1 MDKNAIK
8 KFAVWARRELIS
20 RVSQKALQFGI
31 AAGAADP
38 ADATSINGKVL
49 STAEVQQRRALLK
62 QVQSKGYEQ
71 VMEEVAYTWFNRFC
85 ALRFMEVN
93 QYLPSRVRVFTNEE
107 DKFEPQMLAEAL
119 ELELD
124 GLERERVYDFKEAN
138 DKEGLF
144 KYLLI
149 IQCNALNPILPGMFQ
164 RIADYTEL
172 LFPDNL
178 LRDGSVIHQMVTT
191 IPSDNWQDA
200 VQIIGWLYQYYNSEK
215 KDEVFAALK
224 KNVKITK
231 DNIPAATQLFTP
243 DWIVRYMV
251 ENSLGRLWVEGHPNE
266 NLKKN
271 WRYYLEEAAQEPEVQ
286 AQLADI
292 RKEYASMQPED
303 IKCIDPCC
311 GSGHILAYMFDV
323 LVQIYESCGY
333 TTRDAV
339 RCIVEKNIYG
349 LDIDDRAAQLAYFA
363 VMMKARQYDRR
374 FLTRKDDDDKP
385 DVPQPKVYAIQESNA
400 VSEQAVEYFA
410 NGDAG
415 MYFSLQTIV
424 RELHDAKEYG
434 SLIKCTPLD
443 YEALYTRAKAI
454 RKSGDM
460 QGAVIVNEILP
471 IIRVAE
477 TLALKYDAIV
487 TNPPYMGAKGMSFKL
502 AEFVKDEFPATKA
515 DVFAAFI
522 ERGRCFSTV
531 RGYLSMITMHS
542 WMFLPSYEKL
552 RLQLTEISIVNMLH
566 LGAHAFEEI
575 AGEIVQT
582 TAFVL
587 QNIQVQD
594 FKGVYCRL
602 VSSDSQQGKECMFLS
617 GENRYVTSSANFSI
631 IPSRPIAYWASKS
644 VLQIYRSKYTIADIA
659 ETKQGLATGDNDRFM
674 RNWHEVSILEISFS
688 TKNVE
693 ETVDNG
699 IKWYPYNK
707 GGPARKWYG
716 NNDYIVNW
724 EKDGYKIKNFTSS
737 EGKLRSRP
745 QNTRYFFK
753 KCCTW
758 SLTSSSSFAAR
769 YKDSGFIFDING
781 MSLFTAE
788 KYLDYCLSY
797 ICSNVGYYLMKIT
810 NSTIANQSGDILRL
824 PIIQINDDDRE
835 NEISKLTQDNIL
847 ISRNDW
853 DSFESSWDFKKHP
866 LLRELGSVQASY
878 EAWEH
883 EASDRFYQL
892 KANEEELNRIF
903 IDIYGLQDELT
914 PEVEEKD
921 VTVRKAD
928 LGRDI
933 RCLISYA
940 VGCMFGRYSLDVEG
954 LAYAGG
960 EWDASKYSTFPADK
974 DNIIPI
980 CDDEYFEDDIVGRF
994 VEFIRVAYG
1003 ADTLEEN
1010 LRFIADALGG
1020 KGSSREVIRKYFRD
1034 DFYAD
1039 HLKIYQKRPIYW
1051 QFDSGKK
1058 GGFRALVYMHRYAP
1072 DTIARIRTDYVH
1084 HQQDRY
1090 RTALEGIEQRM
1101 ANAGTGERVKLSK
1114 VQKKL
1119 QEQDKEL
1126 HEYEEK
1132 IHHLADRFISIDL
1145 DDGVKKNYALFADV
1159 LTKIK

>member
-31 AAGAADP
+31 AADAAEP

-49 STAEVQQRRALLK
+49 STAEVQQRKALLK

-85 ALRFMEVN
+85 ALRFMDVN

-107 DKFEPQMLAEAL
+107 DAFKPQMIDEALSL
-119 ELELD
+119 ELE
-124 GLERERVYDFKEAN
+124 GLSMEAVYAYKEAN

-149 IQCNALNPILPGMFQ
+149 TQCNALSPVLPQMFQ
-164 RIADYTEL
+164 HIADYTEL

-178 LRDGSVIHQMVTT
+178 LREGSVIHRMVTD
-191 IPSDNWQDA
+191 IPTEDWQDA

-215 KDEVFAALK
+215 KDEVFANLK

-266 NLKKN
+266 ELKQQ
-271 WRYYLEEAAQEPEVQ
+271 WRYFLEEAEQEPEVQ
-286 AQLADI
+286 AQLVDI
-292 RKEYASMQPED
+292 RKEYAAMKPED

-339 RCIVEKNIYG
+339 RCIVDKNIYG

-374 FLTRKDDDDKP
+374 FLTRKDDDDNP
-385 DVPQPKVYAIQESNA
+385 EVPQPKVYAIYESN
-400 VSEQAVEYFA
+400 SIDEQSLEYFA

-415 MYFSLQTIV
+415 MYFSLQTIA

-443 YEALYTRAKAI
+443 YGTLYTRAEAI
-454 RKSGDM
+454 RKNGDM
-460 QGAVIVNEILP
+460 QGSAIVNEILP
-471 IIRVAE
+471 LIRVAE
-477 TLALKYDAIV
+477 ALALKYEV
-487 TNPPYMGAKGMSFKL
+487 VTTNPPYM
-502 AEFVKDEFPATKA
+502 VKNNMTERLCDYLKKYYRSSRT
-515 DVFAAFI
+515 DLFAAFI
-522 ERGRCFSTV
+522 ERCSYYTCFN
-531 RGYLSMITMHS
+531 GYTSMITMHS
-542 WMFLPSYEKL
+542 WMFIRSYCEL
-552 RLQLTEISIVNMLH
+552 RSHLLSKTIINLAHIGARGFDEISGEVVQTV
-566 LGAHAFEEI
+566 AFTYGRFISKYTATYKRLIGGVSEKDKSSLFLSDEEI
-575 AGEIVQT
+575 YLVQQET
-582 TAFVL
+582 
-587 QNIQVQD
+587 
-594 FKGVYCRL
+594 
-602 VSSDSQQGKECMFLS
+602 
-617 GENRYVTSSANFSI
+617 FSV
-631 IPSRPIAYWASKS
+631 IPNSPIAYWISPKLFHLIS
-644 VLQIYRSKYTIADIA
+644 THKVLDEDFKFREGIHTSDNERFLRLWHEIESDKLVIGAQ
-659 ETKQGLATGDNDRFM
+659 GDN
-674 RNWHEVSILEISFS
+674 EVDE
-688 TKNVE
+688 KGKYV
-693 ETVDNG
+693 
-699 IKWYPYNK
+699 PYNK
-707 GGPARKWYG
+707 GGLYRKWYG
-716 NNDYIVNW
+716 NNEYVIAWDRQSRGIMSSL
-724 EKDGYKIKNFTSS
+724 DGHVRPSQELYFQEGGTWTAISS
-737 EGKLRSRP
+737 GKLGV
-745 QNTRYFFK
+745 RY
-753 KCCTW
+753 
-758 SLTSSSSFAAR
+758 
-769 YKDSGFIFDING
+769 YPSGFLFDAGGQVVHGNRIISCIAYLNSCVFQEYASILMPTLNYKCG
-781 MSLFTAE
+781 VMKTIPNLCLQDTQVE
-788 KYLDYCLSY
+788 KAAQDCIY
-797 ICSNVGYYLMKIT
+797 
-810 NSTIANQSGDILRL
+810 A
-824 PIIQINDDDRE
+824 
-835 NEISKLTQDNIL
+835 SKL
-847 ISRNDW
+847 DW
-853 DSFESSWDFKKHP
+853 DSFETSWDFRHSP
-866 LLRELGSVQASY
+866 LIRNLSTVKESY
-878 EAWEH
+878 EAWEC
-883 EASDRFYQL
+883 ESNNRFYKL
-892 KANEEELNRIF
+892 KEDEEKLNCTF
-903 IDIYGLQDELT
+903 IDTYGLQDELT

-928 LGRDI
+928 LARDI
-933 RCLISYA
+933 RSLISYA

-960 EWDASKYSTFPADK
+960 DWDASKYRSFPADK

-1003 ADTLEEN
+1003 EETLEEN

-1020 KGSSREVIRKYFRD
+1020 KGSAREVIRKYFRD

-1084 HQQDRY
+1084 QQQDRY

>member
-1 MDKNAIK
+1 MPTPSHTLDKAAIK
-8 KFAVWARRELIS
+8 RFAVWARRELIS

-31 AAGAADP
+31 AAGAVEP

-71 VMEEVAYTWFNRFC
+71 VLEEVAYTWFNRFC

-107 DKFEPQMLAEAL
+107 DAFKPQMIDEALSL
-119 ELELD
+119 ELE
-124 GLERERVYDFKEAN
+124 GLSMDAVYAYKEAN

-149 IQCNALNPILPGMFQ
+149 TQCNALSPLLPQMFQ
-164 RIADYTEL
+164 HIADYTEL

-178 LRDGSVIHQMVTT
+178 LREGSVIHEMVTS
-191 IPSDNWQDA
+191 IPTEDWQDA
-200 VQIIGWLYQYYNSEK
+200 VQIIGWLYQFYISEK
-215 KDEVFAALK
+215 KDAVFAQK
-224 KNVKITK
+224 GKVSK
-231 DNIPAATQLFTP
+231 DDIPARTQLFTP

-266 NLKKN
+266 ELKQQ
-271 WRYYLEEAAQEPEVQ
+271 WRYFLEEAEQEPEVQ

-292 RKEYASMQPED
+292 RKEYAAMKPED

-339 RCIVEKNIYG
+339 RSIVEKNLYG

-374 FLTRKDDDDKP
+374 FLTRKDEDDNP
-385 DVPQPKVYAIQESNA
+385 DVPQPKVYAICESNSIDEK
-400 VSEQAVEYFA
+400 VLEYFA
-410 NGDAG
+410 NDDAKLRLA
-415 MYFSLQTIV
+415 LQNIV
-424 RELHDAKEYG
+424 GELNDAKEYG
-434 SLIKCTPLD
+434 SLLTCSDLDYSGLRARLDEIRGDYHILNETAVSLLTPL
-443 YEALYTRAKAI
+443 I
-454 RKSGDM
+454 H
-460 QGAVIVNEILP
+460 
-471 IIRVAE
+471 VAE
-477 TLALKYDAIV
+477 TLARKYDIAV
-487 TNPPYMGAKGMSFKL
+487 TNPPYMESSVMSNKL
-502 AEFVKDEFPATKA
+502 QKFVNSTYPDSKRDL
-515 DVFAAFI
+515 FAVFI
-522 ERGRCFSTV
+522 ERCSELLLPWRHF
-531 RGYLSMITMHS
+531 SMITQHS
-542 WMFLPSYEKL
+542 WMFLSSFEKL
-552 RLQLTEISIVNMLH
+552 RAKILQNQLLNMVH
-566 LGAHAFEEI
+566 LGARAFEEI
-575 AGEIVQT
+575 GGEVVQT
-582 TAFVL
+582 TVFV
-587 QNIQVQD
+587 QRTGRVPNT
-594 FKGVYCRL
+594 KGVYCRL
-602 VSSDSQQGKECMFLS
+602 VEPTSQSGKEEMFLAK
-617 GENRYVTSSANFSI
+617 ENRYTAQQESFSK
-631 IPSRPIAYWASKS
+631 IPGSPIAYWASVKMLDS
-644 VLQIYRSKYTIADIA
+644 FLGSKIDDEASPRH
-659 ETKQGLATGDNDRFM
+659 GLATSDNARFL
-674 RNWHEVSILEISFS
+674 RWWFEIDEQKASLQQRCDYE
-688 TKNVE
+688 K
-693 ETVDNG
+693 
-699 IKWYPYNK
+699 KWFPMNK
-707 GGPARKWYG
+707 GGSYRKWYG
-716 NNDYIVNW
+716 NLEWVINYENDGA
-724 EKDGYKIKNFTSS
+724 ELKEFASS
-737 EGKLRSRP
+737 IYGCSSRTI
-745 QNTRYFFK
+745 QNTAFYFK
-753 KCCTW
+753 KGLTW
-758 SLTSSSSFAAR
+758 SALTSGSFSVRWSDEGAIFG
-769 YKDSGFIFDING
+769 SGGYCAFAEENRMFYVLALMNSKICEAFIK
-781 MSLFTAE
+781 L
-788 KYLDYCLSY
+788 LSPTLNY
-797 ICSNVGYYLMKIT
+797 EVGHIKAIPF
-810 NSTIANQSGDILRL
+810 IL
-824 PIIQINDDDRE
+824 
-835 NEISKLTQDNIL
+835 QDNHSKVNQIVAVSID
-847 ISRNDW
+847 ISRTDW
-853 DSFESSWDFKKHP
+853 DSFETSWDFKRHP
-866 LLRELGSVQASY
+866 LLRGLGSVLASF
-878 EAWEH
+878 EAWER
-883 EASDRFYQL
+883 EASERFYQL

-933 RCLISYA
+933 RSLISYA

-960 EWDASKYSTFPADK
+960 EWDAGKYRSFPADA

-1003 ADTLEEN
+1003 AETLEEN
-1010 LRFIADALGG
+1010 LRFIAVALGG
-1020 KGSSREVIRKYFRD
+1020 KGSAREVIRKYFRD

-1084 HQQDRY
+1084 QQQDRY
-1090 RTALEGIEQRM
+1090 RTALEGLEQRM
-1101 ANAGTGERVKLSK
+1101 ANASTGERVKLSK

-1119 QEQDKEL
+1119 REQDKEL

>member
-1 MDKNAIK
+1 MNKNAIK
-8 KFAVWARRELIS
+8 RFAVWARRELIA

-31 AAGAADP
+31 SANAAEP

-49 STAEVQQRRALLK
+49 SAEEIQQRRALLK

-107 DKFEPQMLAEAL
+107 DDFKPQMIDEALTL
-119 ELELD
+119 ELE
-124 GLERERVYDFKEAN
+124 GLSMDAVYAYKEAN

-149 IQCNALNPILPGMFQ
+149 TQCNALSPILPQMFQ
-164 RIADYTEL
+164 HIADYTEL

-178 LRDGSVIHQMVTT
+178 LREGSVIHEMVTS
-191 IPSDNWQDA
+191 IPTEDWQDA

-215 KDEVFAALK
+215 KDEVFANLK
-224 KNVKITK
+224 KNVKISK
-231 DNIPAATQLFTP
+231 ENIPAATQLFTP

-266 NLKKN
+266 ELKQQ
-271 WRYYLEEAAQEPEVQ
+271 WRYFLEEAEQEPEVQ

-292 RKEYASMQPED
+292 RKEYAAMKPED

-333 TTRDAV
+333 TTCDAV

-363 VMMKARQYDRR
+363 VMMKARQYDRG
-374 FLTRKDDDDKP
+374 FLTCKDENDNP
-385 DVPQPKVYAIQESNA
+385 DVPQPKVYAICESN
-400 VSEQAVEYFA
+400 SINEQSLEYFA

-415 MYFSLQTIV
+415 MYFSLRTIA

-443 YEALYTRAKAI
+443 YGSLYTRAEAI

-460 QGAVIVNEILP
+460 QGAAIVNEILP
-471 IIRVAE
+471 LIRVAE
-477 TLALKYDAIV
+477 TLALKYDTVV
-487 TNPPYMGAKGMSFKL
+487 TNPPYMGASGMSSILSQYVK
-502 AEFVKDEFPATKA
+502 AEYPNTKS
-515 DVFAAFI
+515 DLFAACM
-522 ERGRCFSTV
+522 ERFLFMTAD
-531 RGYLSMITMHS
+531 RGLSSMVTMQS
-542 WMFLPSYEKL
+542 WMFLSSFEKF
-552 RLQLTEISIVNMLH
+552 RTQIV
-566 LGAHAFEEI
+566 
-575 AGEIVQT
+575 
-582 TAFVL
+582 
-587 QNIQVQD
+587 
-594 FKGVYCRL
+594 
-602 VSSDSQQGKECMFLS
+602 S
-617 GENRYVTSSANFSI
+617 ENRIVSLLHMENMVMGIAFGTSATIIGKTGVSNYIGTYNQITMKDISNDIPLEFPSPHSRFAQVASTSFSK
-631 IPSRPIAYWASKS
+631 IPGSPIAYWVRAKLFDIFAFAENVSSYAKASQGIS
-644 VLQIYRSKYTIADIA
+644 TCGVNLYTRLW
-659 ETKQGLATGDNDRFM
+659 T
-674 RNWHEVSILEISFS
+674 EVSIINTNIINASNHE
-688 TKNVE
+688 
-693 ETVDNG
+693 
-699 IKWYPYNK
+699 KWVRYNK
-707 GGPARKWYG
+707 GGDFRLWYG
-716 NNDYIVNW
+716 NREYLVWWN
-724 EKDGYKIKNFTSS
+724 KDGSTMRMHGASLRNAVDYFKPLIAWTKLSSYGTGFRLFEENFLFDGAGGSLFFKS
-737 EGKLRSRP
+737 INKFYLLALLNSAV
-745 QNTRYFFK
+745 TRYILNVISPTLNYNEK
-753 KCCTW
+753 HIESIPVIKV
-758 SLTSSSSFAAR
+758 
-769 YKDSGFIFDING
+769 DSEKQSAIVLI
-781 MSLFTAE
+781 AE
-788 KYLDYCLSY
+788 KCTLLSR
-797 ICSNVGYYLMKIT
+797 S
-810 NSTIANQSGDILRL
+810 
-824 PIIQINDDDRE
+824 
-835 NEISKLTQDNIL
+835 
-847 ISRNDW
+847 DW
-853 DSFESSWDFKKHP
+853 DSYETSWDFKRHP
-866 LLRELGSVQASY
+866 LLRGMGSVQAAF
-878 EAWEH
+878 EAWKH
-883 EASDRFYQL
+883 EASERFYQL

-914 PEVEEKD
+914 PEVAEKD

-933 RCLISYA
+933 RSLISYA

-960 EWDASKYSTFPADK
+960 EWDASKYSSFPADK

-994 VEFIRVAYG
+994 VELIRVAYG

-1020 KGSSREVIRKYFRD
+1020 KGNAREVIRKYFRN

-1084 HQQDRY
+1084 QQQDRY

-1114 VQKKL
+1114 MQKKL
-1119 QEQDKEL
+1119 REQDKEL

>member
-8 KFAVWARRELIS
+8 KFAVWARRELIA

-31 AAGAADP
+31 AAGAAEP

-107 DKFEPQMLAEAL
+107 DAFKPQMIDEALSL
-119 ELELD
+119 ELE
-124 GLERERVYDFKEAN
+124 GLSMDAVYAYKEAN

-149 IQCNALNPILPGMFQ
+149 TQCNALSSVLPQMFQ
-164 RIADYTEL
+164 HIADYTEL

-178 LRDGSVIHQMVTT
+178 LREGSVIHQMVTS
-191 IPSDNWQDA
+191 IPTEDWQDA
-200 VQIIGWLYQYYNSEK
+200 VQIIGWLYQFYISEK
-215 KDEVFAALK
+215 KDAVLAKKGKVTKEEV
-224 KNVKITK
+224 
-231 DNIPAATQLFTP
+231 PARTQLFTP

-266 NLKKN
+266 ELKQQ
-271 WRYYLEEAAQEPEVQ
+271 WRYYLEEAEQEPVVQ

-292 RKEYASMQPED
+292 RKEYAAMKPED

-333 TTRDAV
+333 TTHDAV
-339 RCIVEKNIYG
+339 RNIVEKNIYG
-349 LDIDDRAAQLAYFA
+349 LDIDDRAAQLAYFT

-374 FLTRKDDDDKP
+374 FLTRKDDWDRP
-385 DVPQPKVYAIQESNA
+385 DVPQPMVYEIPDCNA
-400 VSEQAVEYFA
+400 VDEELVDYFA
-410 NGDAG
+410 DGNAAIAL
-415 MYFSLQTIV
+415 SLHNI
-424 RELHDAKEYG
+424 LHDMRDTKECG
-434 SLIKCTPLD
+434 SLISVTPVDFNVLHERFAAISTD
-443 YEALYTRAKAI
+443 SHVLRDSALRILFPIVQTAEALAR
-454 RKSGDM
+454 
-460 QGAVIVNEILP
+460 
-471 IIRVAE
+471 
-477 TLALKYDAIV
+477 KYDAVV
-487 TNPPYMGAKGMSFKL
+487 TNPPYMKSALMSNKL
-502 AEFVKDEFPATKA
+502 SAFVKERYSDYK
-515 DVFAAFI
+515 DDLYSAFI
-522 ERGRCFSTV
+522 VRCSEMGHEHAKLGFFSPYV
-531 RGYLSMITMHS
+531 
-542 WMFLPSYEKL
+542 WMFIQAYEEL
-552 RLQLTEISIVNMLH
+552 RYFLCQEHSIETLIQFEYS
-566 LGAHAFEEI
+566 AFEEATVPVCTFVFANSRI
-575 AGEIVQT
+575 AKKAPYLRLTSFRGGMEVQRVKT
-582 TAFVL
+582 LDAIANPDCGYYYEST
-587 QNIQVQD
+587 
-594 FKGVYCRL
+594 
-602 VSSDSQQGKECMFLS
+602 
-617 GENRYVTSSANFSI
+617 TSSFSK
-631 IPSRPIAYWASKS
+631 IPGSPIAYWVPESFIKS
-644 VLQIYRSKYTIADIA
+644 FMGKKLIDVAYPKRGFDS
-659 ETKQGLATGDNDRFM
+659 GDNDCFLRL
-674 RNWHEVSILEISFS
+674 WHEVSHKKIMR
-688 TKNVE
+688 
-693 ETVDNG
+693 
-699 IKWYPYNK
+699 KWFYLNK
-707 GGPARKWYG
+707 GGAYRKWFG
-716 NNDYIVNW
+716 NNEYVVDW
-724 EKDGYKIKNFTSS
+724 ENDGERIKKHPGSTIRNPRYYFQ
-737 EGKLRSRP
+737 EGV
-745 QNTRYFFK
+745 
-753 KCCTW
+753 TW
-758 SLTSSSSFAAR
+758 SKITSYNF
-769 YKDSGFIFDING
+769 SGRFSPKTHIFDSVGLTCFPGELSIDYLLC
-781 MSLFTAE
+781 LF
-788 KYLDYCLSY
+788 
-797 ICSNVGYYLMKIT
+797 CSKVANYYLNVLNPT
-810 NSTIANQSGDILRL
+810 LTCTTGAVGNL
-824 PIIQINDDDRE
+824 PIMGNDRDWNVFSE
-835 NEISKLTQDNIL
+835 LCVN
-847 ISRNDW
+847 ISRIDW
-853 DSFESSWDFKKHP
+853 DSFETSWDFKRHP
-866 LLRELGSVQASY
+866 LLRGLGSVQAAF
-878 EAWEH
+878 EAWER
-883 EASDRFYQL
+883 EASERFYQL

-928 LGRDI
+928 LARDI
-933 RCLISYA
+933 RSLISYA

-960 EWDASKYSTFPADK
+960 DWDASKYSSFPADA

-1003 ADTLEEN
+1003 ANTLEEN
-1010 LRFIADALGG
+1010 LRFIANALGG
-1020 KGSSREVIRKYFRD
+1020 KGSAREVIRKYFRD

-1084 HQQDRY
+1084 QQQDRY
-1090 RTALEGIEQRM
+1090 RTALEGLEQRM
-1101 ANAGTGERVKLSK
+1101 ANASTGERVKLSK

-1119 QEQDKEL
+1119 LEQDKEL

>member
-49 STAEVQQRRALLK
+49 SAAEMQQRKALLK

-107 DKFEPQMLAEAL
+107 DAFKPQMIDEAISL
-119 ELELD
+119 ELE
-124 GLERERVYDFKEAN
+124 GLSMEAVYAYKEAN
-138 DKEGLF
+138 DKERLF

-149 IQCNALNPILPGMFQ
+149 TQCNALSPVLPQMFQ
-164 RIADYTEL
+164 HIADYTEL

-178 LRDGSVIHQMVTT
+178 LREGSVIHEMVTS
-191 IPSDNWQDA
+191 IPTEDWQDA

-215 KDEVFAALK
+215 KDEVFANLK

-266 NLKKN
+266 ELKQQ
-271 WRYYLEEAAQEPEVQ
+271 WRYYLEEAEQEPEVQ
-286 AQLADI
+286 AQLVDI
-292 RKEYASMQPED
+292 RKEYAAMKPED

-311 GSGHILAYMFDV
+311 GSGHILAYMFDM

-385 DVPQPKVYAIQESNA
+385 DVPQPKVYAICESN
-400 VSEQAVEYFA
+400 SIDEQALEYFA

-443 YEALYTRAKAI
+443 YASLYARAESI
-454 RKSGDM
+454 LKSGDM
-460 QGAVIVNEILP
+460 QGAAIVNEILP
-471 IIRVAE
+471 LIRVAE
-477 TLALKYDAIV
+477 NLASKYDAVV
-487 TNPPYMGAKGMSFKL
+487 TNPPYMGASGMGHKL
-502 AEFVKDEFPATKA
+502 SEFIKTNHPKAKA
-515 DVFAAFI
+515 DLFAAFI
-522 ERGRCFSTV
+522 EESTSLTSYQ
-531 RGYLSMITMHS
+531 GITSLITMES
-542 WMFLPSYEKL
+542 WMFLSSFEKL
-552 RLQLTEISIVNMLH
+552 RQEINNSRTIINMVH
-566 LGAHAFEEI
+566 MPYLGKGRTSMGINFGTAAFI
-575 AGEIVQT
+575 ISNRRVSHY
-582 TAFVL
+582 
-587 QNIQVQD
+587 
-594 FKGVYCRL
+594 KGQYEYTVYYETDEDGVPYVFPTINERWRS
-602 VSSDSQQGKECMFLS
+602 VSQES
-617 GENRYVTSSANFSI
+617 FSK
-631 IPSRPIAYWASKS
+631 IPGSPIAYWVSNNM
-644 VLQIYRSKYTIADIA
+644 
-659 ETKQGLATGDNDRFM
+659 LAAFENSTVACYGVANNGFTTGDNERFL
-674 RNWHEVSILEISFS
+674 RLWFEVESSAVC
-688 TKNVE
+688 KNQ
-693 ETVDNG
+693 TSVDELIPNAPM
-699 IKWYPYNK
+699 WRPYNK
-707 GGPARKWYG
+707 GGAFRKWYG
-716 NNDYIVNW
+716 NNDYVLQWGQNGEALKGFGHLVPRGLKYQFQRSISWSKV
-724 EKDGYKIKNFTSS
+724 TS
-737 EGKLRSRP
+737 GM
-745 QNTRYFFK
+745 
-753 KCCTW
+753 
-758 SLTSSSSFAAR
+758 SSFR
-769 YKDSGFIFDING
+769 IKEEGTMFDVAG
-781 MSLFTAE
+781 LSLFAN
-788 KYLDYCLSY
+788 KSDDYLVLLGALNSVCVCRMLQILSPTLNCETGHVSALPVPQ
-797 ICSNVGYYLMKIT
+797 ISHPDEINKIVLLC
-810 NSTIANQSGDILRL
+810 INQSR
-824 PIIQINDDDRE
+824 
-835 NEISKLTQDNIL
+835 S
-847 ISRNDW
+847 DW
-853 DSFESSWDFKKHP
+853 DSYETSWDFKRHP
-866 LLRELGSVQASY
+866 LLRGLGSVQASF
-878 EAWEH
+878 EAWER
-883 EASDRFYQL
+883 EANERFYQL

-933 RCLISYA
+933 RSLISYA

-954 LAYAGG
+954 LAYTGG
-960 EWDASKYSTFPADK
+960 EWDASKYSSFPADK

-1003 ADTLEEN
+1003 EDTLEEN

-1020 KGSSREVIRKYFRD
+1020 KGSAREVIRKYFRD

-1084 HQQDRY
+1084 QQQDRY

-1101 ANAGTGERVKLSK
+1101 ANVGTGERVKLSK

>member
-31 AAGAADP
+31 SADAAEP

-62 QVQSKGYEQ
+62 QVQNKGYEQ

-107 DKFEPQMLAEAL
+107 DAFKPQMIDEALSL
-119 ELELD
+119 ELE
-124 GLERERVYDFKEAN
+124 GLSMDAVYAYKEAN

-149 IQCNALNPILPGMFQ
+149 TQCNALSPVLPQMFQ
-164 RIADYTEL
+164 HIADYTEL

-178 LRDGSVIHQMVTT
+178 LREGSVIHEMVTS
-191 IPSDNWQDA
+191 IPTEDWQDA
-200 VQIIGWLYQYYNSEK
+200 VQIIGWLYQFYISEK
-215 KDEVFAALK
+215 KDAVLAKKGKVTKEEV
-224 KNVKITK
+224 
-231 DNIPAATQLFTP
+231 PARTQLFTP

-266 NLKKN
+266 ELKQQ
-271 WRYYLEEAAQEPEVQ
+271 WRYFLEEAEQEPEVQ
-286 AQLADI
+286 AHLVDI
-292 RKEYASMQPED
+292 RKEYAAMKPED

-333 TTRDAV
+333 TTSDAV
-339 RCIVEKNIYG
+339 RSIVEKNIYG
-349 LDIDDRAAQLAYFA
+349 LDIDDRAAQLAYFT

-374 FLTRKDDDDKP
+374 FLTRKDDWDRP
-385 DVPQPKVYAIQESNA
+385 DVPQPMVYEIPDCNA
-400 VSEQAVEYFA
+400 VDEELVDYFA
-410 NGDAG
+410 DGNPALTL
-415 MYFSLQTIV
+415 SLRNI
-424 RELHDAKEYG
+424 LHDMQDAKECG
-434 SLIKCTPLD
+434 SLLSVSPIDFTVLHERFAAIGTD
-443 YEALYTRAKAI
+443 SHVLRDSALR
-454 RKSGDM
+454 GL
-460 QGAVIVNEILP
+460 LP
-471 IIRVAE
+471 IVQVAE
-477 TLALKYDAIV
+477 VLAEKYDAVV
-487 TNPPYMGAKGMSFKL
+487 TNPPYMGSKFMSDKL
-502 AEFVKDEFPATKA
+502 STFVKERYIDYK
-515 DVFAAFI
+515 DDLFAAFI
-522 ERGRCFSTV
+522 VRCSEMGHEHAKLGFFSPYV
-531 RGYLSMITMHS
+531 
-542 WMFLPSYEKL
+542 WMFIKSYEEL
-552 RLQLTEISIVNMLH
+552 RYFLCREHSIETLIQFEYS
-566 LGAHAFEEI
+566 AFEEATVPVCTFVFANSRI
-575 AGEIVQT
+575 AKKAPYLRLTEFRGGMEVQRVKT
-582 TAFVL
+582 LEAIA
-587 QNIQVQD
+587 NHD
-594 FKGVYCRL
+594 CGYYY
-602 VSSDSQQGKECMFLS
+602 E
-617 GENRYVTSSANFSI
+617 SASTPFSK
-631 IPSRPIAYWASKS
+631 IPGSPIAYWVSKR
-644 VLQIYRSKYTIADIA
+644 VFDTFNYNKVSKYISPRI
-659 ETKQGLATGDNDRFM
+659 GLVTGDTDRFL
-674 RNWHEVSILEISFS
+674 RLWHEVDINRVHWNCVSISESIQSRM
-688 TKNVE
+688 
-693 ETVDNG
+693 
-699 IKWYPYNK
+699 KWYPYQK
-707 GGPARKWYG
+707 GGAYRKWYG
-716 NNDYIVNW
+716 NNEYVLNW
-724 EKDGYKIKNFTSS
+724 ENDGWECKNDNFSGERVKSHNYNGEFAFKPAITWTKISS
-737 EGKLRSRP
+737 G
-745 QNTRYFFK
+745 
-753 KCCTW
+753 
-758 SLTSSSSFAAR
+758 SFACR
-769 YKDSGFIFDING
+769 FVPQGFMFDDAGPICTVSMDNVNLFISLLNSKVGIF
-781 MSLFTAE
+781 
-788 KYLDYCLSY
+788 YL
-797 ICSNVGYYLMKIT
+797 
-810 NSTIANQSGDILRL
+810 
-824 PIIQINDDDRE
+824 
-835 NEISKLTQDNIL
+835 NIL
-847 ISRNDW
+847 SPTMNFLPGHINSIPVDYDKLKQNDKYGIITAAILILAKQEW
-853 DSFESSWDFKKHP
+853 DSFETSWDFKRHP
-866 LLRELGSVQASY
+866 LMRGLSCVKESY
-878 EAWEH
+878 ETWER
-883 EASDRFYQL
+883 EASGRFYQL

-933 RCLISYA
+933 RSLISYA

-960 EWDASKYSTFPADK
+960 DWDASKYRSFPADK

-1003 ADTLEEN
+1003 EDSLEEN

-1020 KGSSREVIRKYFRD
+1020 KGSAREVIRKYFRD

-1084 HQQDRY
+1084 QQQDRY

-1132 IHHLADRFISIDL
+1132 IHHLSDQYISIDL
-1145 DDGVKKNYALFADV
+1145 DNGVKKNYALFSDV